1 MNFSDIHDC
10 ENSHDKIVCIY
21 VDKFGNTFCDYCKTP
36 VDYASLSN
44 LNITDPNLKELLRL
58 TGELRKLGVK

>member
-10 ENSHDKIVCIY
+10 EKSHNKIVCIS

-36 VDYASLSN
+36 VDYSALSD
-44 LNITDPNLKELLRL
+44 LNITANLKELLRL
-58 TGELRKLGVK
+58 TGELRKEV